1 MHVVYRRRH
10 DHNQLLHIQLEAP
23 EEVVELASWR

>member
-10 DHNQLLHIQLEAP
+10 DHNQLLHIQLGQYPLVGATG
-23 EEVVELASWR
+23 SGD